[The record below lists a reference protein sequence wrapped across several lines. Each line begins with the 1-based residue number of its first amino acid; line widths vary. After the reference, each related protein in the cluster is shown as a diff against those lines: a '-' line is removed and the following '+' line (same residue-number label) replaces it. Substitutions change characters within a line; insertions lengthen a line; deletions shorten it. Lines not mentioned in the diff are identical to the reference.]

1 MRADSLVRFLLILC
15 VAIILLQL
23 VIRPSTPQMIDA
35 IPEGYTTLP
44 AAVTLLAAT
53 IAEVDVA
60 RTRPRR
66 RQYDALG
73 FLLPE
78 TPSNDNSDDDPF
90 ELRLHKD
97 SLNSWEKRELA
108 ISKLQSGLNTGE
120 LEASVRIPKSGVM
133 FTLEPADWR
142 GAAFRDQIIR
152 GGVIRS
158 SACEDIERHAG
169 RRVLISKITLK
180 RWIEAKKRRR
190 PAADE
195 AKCVDWL
202 VEAMRASPNQR
213 IKTKREW
220 RLEAISQFG
229 LSGRGFERAWRYA
242 LPESG
247 ATWDHPGRAPIKSS
261 R

>member
-1 MRADSLVRFLLILC
+1 
-15 VAIILLQL
+15 
-23 VIRPSTPQMIDA
+23 MIDA

-66 RQYDALG
+66 RQYDASG

-78 TPSNDNSDDDPF
+78 APSNEQSDDDPF
-90 ELRLHKD
+90 AARLHKD
-97 SLNSWEKRELA
+97 SVNSWEKRELA
-108 ISKLQSGLNTGE
+108 ISKLQSALNTGE
-120 LEASVRIPKSGVM
+120 LEVSVRDPESGAR

-158 SACEDIERHAG
+158 SACESIERHAG
-169 RRVLISKITLK
+169 RRVLISKIDLE
-180 RWIEAKKRRR
+180 RLLEARKRRR

-195 AKCVDWL
+195 KKCADWL

-213 IKTKREW
+213 IKPKREW

-229 LSGRGFERAWRYA
+229 LSGRGFERAWRSA
-242 LPESG
+242 LQESG

>member
-15 VAIILLQL
+15 VAIIVLQL
-23 VIRPSTPQMIDA
+23 VIRGSTPQMIDA
-35 IPEGYTTLP
+35 IPEGFTTLP

-66 RQYDALG
+66 RPYDAAG
-73 FLLPE
+73 FLLLE
-78 TPSNDNSDDDPF
+78 TPSNDNSADDPF

-97 SLNSWEKRELA
+97 SLNGWGKRELA

-120 LEASVRIPKSGVM
+120 LEASVRIPESGVM

-142 GAAFRDQIIR
+142 GAAFGDQIIR

-169 RRVLISKITLK
+169 RRVLISKIDLE
-180 RWIEAKKRRR
+180 RLIEAKKRRR
-190 PAADE
+190 PATDRK
-195 AKCVDWL
+195 KCADWL

-213 IKTKREW
+213 IKPKREW

-229 LSGRGFERAWRYA
+229 LSGRGFERAWRSA
-242 LPESG
+242 LQESG
-247 ATWDHPGRAPIKSS
+247 ATWDHPGRAPVKSS